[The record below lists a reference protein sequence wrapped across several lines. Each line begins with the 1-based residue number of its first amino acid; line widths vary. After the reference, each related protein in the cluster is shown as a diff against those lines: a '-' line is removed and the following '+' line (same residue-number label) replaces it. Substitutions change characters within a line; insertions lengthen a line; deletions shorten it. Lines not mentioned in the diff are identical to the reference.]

1 MKQEILM
8 VKIHNALKEG
18 KSHYEATR
26 GKWRI
31 NKARLDHIQY
41 VVGVDQ
47 GEIACA
53 YRPLNWFQVEEGTEI
68 GRSYFEGKDVDVKLL
83 SKMQESKELLIN
95 KFGRGQAVAY
105 ASLSE
110 IE

>member
-31 NKARLDHIQY
+31 NKARLDYIQY

-47 GEIACA
+47 GEIVCA
-53 YRPLNWFQVEEGTEI
+53 YKPINWFQVEEGNER
-68 GRSYFEGKDVDVKLL
+68 GRSFFEGEDVDVKHF
-83 SKMQESKELLIN
+83 SKMQESSVLLTK
-95 KFGRGQAVAY
+95 KFGRGQALAY
-105 ASLSE
+105 ASLSD

>member
-8 VKIHNALKEG
+8 VKIHNGLKDG
-18 KSHYEATR
+18 KSYYEATR
-26 GKWRI
+26 GRWRI
-31 NKARLDHIQY
+31 NKDRLNYIQY
-41 VVGVDQ
+41 VVGVHH
-47 GEIACA
+47 GEICCV
-53 YRPLNWFQVEEGTEI
+53 YKPISWYKVENGKET
-68 GRSYFEGKDVDVKLL
+68 GRSFFEGKKVEGKLL
-83 SKMQESKELLIN
+83 TRMQESQDLLIN